1 MRKSKAMR
9 TNKPKNKTIKSGALF
24 SSTSKGKYMNYPFVK
39 LSYGQKEIKCDT
51 CESSIFYK
59 IRTSINRSKTA
70 SFFMEDLEGVVNHPT
85 VMYTCVNCSQCKLF
99 YEANSWYGLKQKII
113 EKPVT
118 LK

>member
-1 MRKSKAMR
+1 MGKSKAMR
-9 TNKPKNKTIKSGALF
+9 INKPKNKTIKSGAFF

-39 LSYGQKEIKCDT
+39 LSYSQKEVKCDT
-51 CESSIFYK
+51 CGSSIFYK

-70 SFFMEDLEGVVNHPT
+70 SLFFEDLEGVINHPT

-99 YEANSWYGLKQKII
+99 YEANRYNGLEQKII